1 MYLQVKMQEY
11 SELGTEV
18 GEIKNYVMMNL
29 FGLVTEDLNNEM
41 YNRSVP
47 IFPSARKIG
56 KLCSC

>member
-41 YNRSVP
+41 YNRSVS
-47 IFPSARKIG
+47 IFPSEM
-56 KLCSC
+56 LCT